1 MGGGGLAHRPRLR
14 QDAVLQP
21 ISPFQA
27 GSGCAPAVPLQG
39 AAQPGAVVAP
49 MVHEAPAAGSVPHAE
64 LSQRIEQARA
74 LATEVRD
81 AVDAVRLGGRGDVE
95 GVLRA
100 TRQADA
106 AFRMVQAVCNEML
119 ETYAQMERT
128 RA

>member
-1 MGGGGLAHRPRLR
+1 M
-14 QDAVLQP
+14 
-21 ISPFQA
+21 
-27 GSGCAPAVPLQG
+27 AP
-39 AAQPGAVVAP
+39 
-49 MVHEAPAAGSVPHAE
+49 EAPAAGSVRHVE

-74 LATEVRD
+74 LATEARD
-81 AVDAVRLGGRGDVE
+81 AVDAVRAGGRGDVE